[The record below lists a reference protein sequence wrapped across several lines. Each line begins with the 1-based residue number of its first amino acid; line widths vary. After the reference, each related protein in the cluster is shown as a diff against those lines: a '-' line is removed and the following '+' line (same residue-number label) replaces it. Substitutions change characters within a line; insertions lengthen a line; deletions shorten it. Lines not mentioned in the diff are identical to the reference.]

1 MAIDMS
7 PAVLVVEDNLDIADL
22 MVRALVR
29 AGYDMA
35 HVSTGEAAAAHVDRH
50 RPAVVVLDLG
60 LPDID
65 GLEVCR
71 RIRRHGYDGGVIV
84 VTARTAEDD
93 VALSIEAGANDYLAK
108 PIGLAELQARVRAL
122 ALRRGRRTA
131 PYRSGTGSGLRIAPA
146 SRRVVHDGVTIPL
159 TRTEFDVLAA
169 LLARDGDVV
178 SYATLAAESGLS
190 PDSSSAKVLNV
201 TLKRLSGKLEA
212 SGAAER
218 VIATGAGARLDD
230 TPD

>member
-1 MAIDMS
+1 MAIDVT
-7 PAVLVVEDNLDIADL
+7 PAVLVVEDDMDIADL
-22 MVRALVR
+22 MLRALGR
-29 AGYDMA
+29 AGYDTA
-35 HVSTGEAAAAHVDRH
+35 HVATGEEAAAHVDRH

-84 VTARTAEDD
+84 VTARTAEGD
-93 VALSIEAGANDYLAK
+93 VARSIEAGADDYLAK
-108 PIGLAELQARVRAL
+108 PFGLAELQARVRAL
-122 ALRRGRRTA
+122 TARRGRRTA
-131 PYRSGTGSGLRIAPA
+131 PYRAGSDSGLRIAPA

-169 LLARDGDVV
+169 LLAGGGDVV

-190 PDSSSAKVLNV
+190 PDSSSTKVLNV

-218 VIATGAGARLDD
+218 VIAIAAGARLED
-230 TPD
+230 TAG